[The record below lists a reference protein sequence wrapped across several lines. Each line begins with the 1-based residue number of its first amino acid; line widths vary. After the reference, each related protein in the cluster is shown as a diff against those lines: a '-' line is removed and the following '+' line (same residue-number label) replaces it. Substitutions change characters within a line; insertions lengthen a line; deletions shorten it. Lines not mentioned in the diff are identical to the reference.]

1 MATGSQPPFA
11 IEQQPLGQAC
21 VVTTFKAM
29 KAVRTATGFKVVG
42 RCVA

>member
-11 IEQQPLGQAC
+11 IEQQPQGQAC
-21 VVTTFKAM
+21 MGTAFKAM